1 MQPIMKGYE
10 KGISPPPS
18 NGKAPALTTEY
29 AHRTNTYGLIH
40 VLIYEDMQN
49 FEIIPIL
56 RIKEATKAGFVEI
69 HPGECFD
76 AENPNS

>member
-1 MQPIMKGYE
+1 MKRLQPIMKGYE

-40 VLIYEDMQN
+40 VLIYE
-49 FEIIPIL
+49 E
-56 RIKEATKAGFVEI
+56 
-69 HPGECFD
+69 FD
-76 AENPNS
+76 CSGK